1 MTGAAGRQDTRRGV
15 LPDTLAAVVAGLV
28 AEPAILTRLRADAA
42 ETTREHFVFKGYAQP
57 MIEALDGYAG
67 LPTT

>member
-28 AEPAILTRLRADAA
+28 AEPAMLARLNAVAA
-42 ETTREHFVFKGYAQP
+42 ETTRKHFMFQGYAQP
-57 MIEALDGYAG
+57 MTEALDGYAG